1 MVGFILSTHPVW
13 ELLYRYG
20 LPHEI
25 INIIFSYKTFFTPVN
40 FTFKELEWSVNEY
53 ECARNDKTY
62 IYSELVNLFLR
73 TFFVSA
79 NQYSKEVLIRF
90 ISRYYKQYYKDP
102 KILLKLFITFHK
114 GCMASAVNYDHKIR
128 LKCKSNITNS
138 TIMSNS
144 LETNLKTL
152 LSIKFNKEIY
162 NIIKYPKGY
171 QYDLSITTCYKFIL
185 NSVYIWRMVQ
195 YIVTSN
201 EPKSFSKGDLQ
212 LYNFMMGYPYKKSW
226 NRQKLIKN
234 LMVNEPYDNSYMYRI
249 FEREPRKYN
258 MTVLS
263 DIMEKINISTINTE
277 NDKWIDYEKTIDLYY
292 QIYKGCGYHFS

>member
-13 ELLYRYG
+13 DILHCWG

-25 INIIFSYKTFFTPVN
+25 INIIFSYKTFFTPVK
-40 FTFKELEWSVNEY
+40 FTFKELEWSVNES

-79 NQYSKEVLIRF
+79 NQYSKEVLIHF

-152 LSIKFNKEIY
+152 ISIKFNKEIY

-249 FEREPRKYN
+249 FEKEPRKYN

-263 DIMEKINISTINTE
+263 DIMEKINISTINTD

>member
-13 ELLYRYG
+13 KLLNRLG

-25 INIIFSYKTFFTPVN
+25 INIIFSYNTFFTPVRLS
-40 FTFKELEWSVNEY
+40 FKELEWSINES

-73 TFFVSA
+73 TFFVSP
-79 NQYSKEVLIRF
+79 NQYSKEELIRF
-90 ISRYYKQYYKDP
+90 ISRYYKQYNKDP
-102 KILLKLFITFHK
+102 TKLMMLFIAFHK
-114 GCMASAVNYDHKIR
+114 ESVFNAINWDHKIR
-128 LKCKSNITNS
+128 IKCKSNITNS
-138 TIMSNS
+138 TIMSNL

-201 EPKSFSKGDLQ
+201 EPKSFSRGDLQ

-234 LMVNEPYDNSYMYRI
+234 LMVNEPYDNSDMYRI
-249 FEREPRKYN
+249 FEMEPTKYN
-258 MTVLS
+258 MTILS
-263 DIMEKINISTINTE
+263 DIMDKINISTVNTD
-277 NDKWIDYEKTIDLYY
+277 NDKWIDYRKTIDLYY
-292 QIYKGCGYHFS
+292 QIYNGCGYHFS